1 MHALKKLSK
10 KLLDFNFVGGKI
22 YEINQLIFCMQNS
35 QLNRVISLVKRTGDK
50 TVIMD
55 NESDAVMMLMD
66 LGMYEKML
74 DNHTG
79 VEKLTEEELME
90 KINRDVAIW
99 RARNDKDLAETY
111 DKVMTPVAVRE
122 QTPTAPV
129 YVPTA
134 MRRGPAEAVAKS
146 EEPMMMEKG
155 KEVNLVKVES
165 LQSEQEHSAGDI
177 VAEEDEEKFYLEPV
191 E

>member
-1 MHALKKLSK
+1 
-10 KLLDFNFVGGKI
+10 
-22 YEINQLIFCMQNS
+22 MQNS

-74 DNHTG
+74 DNHRG

-90 KINRDVAIW
+90 KINRDVAVW
-99 RARNDKDLAETY
+99 RAYNDKEIAESY
-111 DKVMTPVAVRE
+111 DKVVEKTPPA
-122 QTPTAPV
+122 PT
-129 YVPTA
+129 YVS
-134 MRRGPAEAVAKS
+134 KL
-146 EEPMMMEKG
+146 EEPAVMEKG
-155 KEVNLVKVES
+155 KDVNLVIVENVHAQQE
-165 LQSEQEHSAGDI
+165 QSASDI
-177 VAEEDEEKFYLEPV
+177 VAEEEEEKFYLEPV

>member
-1 MHALKKLSK
+1 MH
-10 KLLDFNFVGGKI
+10 
-22 YEINQLIFCMQNS
+22 NS
-35 QLNRVISLVKRTGDK
+35 QLNRVISLIKRTGDK
-50 TVIMD
+50 TIIMD

-99 RARNDKDLAETY
+99 RARNDKEWVSPFGGSPAGRETS
-111 DKVMTPVAVRE
+111 VA
-122 QTPTAPV
+122 PSSDPV
-129 YVPTA
+129 YVP
-134 MRRGPAEAVAKS
+134 KQ
-146 EEPMMMEKG
+146 EEPTMMEKG

-165 LQSEQEHSAGDI
+165 FQAEQEHSAGDI